1 MTVIEIIELW
11 FWGWLTM
18 FALIVVIACIVNPKF
33 LKSITNLF
41 TIACLSLSSW
51 LGFAFILVT
60 FLIYYISDIK
70 NYDKDIE
77 E

>member
-18 FALIVVIACIVNPKF
+18 FALIVVIACIVNQKF

-41 TIACLSLSSW
+41 TIACLSLFSW